1 MFEYIKGTIT
11 HVYPGYIVAE
21 AYGIGYKIL
30 MANPFR
36 LSGEL
41 SREALIYLY
50 QDVKQDSMQLFG
62 FLTLQE
68 KNLFL
73 KLINV
78 SGIGP
83 KSALAILANEDHRGF
98 VQAIEDSNITFLIK
112 FPGVGKKTAQQIVL
126 DLKGKLSEF
135 DVLQRSEEQGQT
147 RLDTTDGS
155 VRSLEEAMEALLALG
170 YSIKDTGRVRKQMEP
185 SPEQTTDGYI
195 REALSLL
202 MKK

>member
-1 MFEYIKGTIT
+1 MYEYIKGIIS
-11 HVYPGYIVAE
+11 HIYPSYIVIE
-21 AYGIGYKIL
+21 VQGIGYKVY

-36 LSGEL
+36 LTDEL
-41 SREALIYLY
+41 KKEALVYVY

-62 FLTLQE
+62 FKSLQE

-83 KSALAILANEDHRGF
+83 KSALAILANDNHHGF
-98 VQAIEDSNITFLIK
+98 VQAIEDSNFTFLTK

-135 DVLQRSEEQGQT
+135 DVLEKGEAT
-147 RLDTTDGS
+147 GS
-155 VRSLEEAMEALLALG
+155 VPGEMKSVNQAFEEAMEALLALG
-170 YSIKDTGRVRKQMEP
+170 YSAKDVNRVKKQLKHTDTA
-185 SPEQTTDGYI
+185 TTDSYI
-195 REALSLL
+195 REALALL